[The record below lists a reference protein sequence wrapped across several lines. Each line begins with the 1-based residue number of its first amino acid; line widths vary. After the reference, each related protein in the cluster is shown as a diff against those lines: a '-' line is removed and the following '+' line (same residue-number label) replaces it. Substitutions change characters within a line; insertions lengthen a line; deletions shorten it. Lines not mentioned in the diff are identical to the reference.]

1 MNNAL
6 YANCINRS
14 DTVST
19 VSKHDKISRICRKGS
34 KMIQLSYESGKSIYE
49 QIVEQM
55 KYHVIRGHLAPDDLI
70 PSVRKMA
77 MDLGITPNTVAK
89 AYQELERDGIIRTI
103 PGKGTYICATLPET
117 KDTVRL
123 QQVESALHSQLLE
136 LKMMGISREE
146 ACALI
151 GRMYDELSV

>member
-1 MNNAL
+1 METKVVVPSEGQKITL
-6 YANCINRS
+6 DANGKLMVPSHPIIPFIEG
-14 DTVST
+14 DGIGVDVTPA
-19 VSKHDKISRICRKGS
+19 
-34 KMIQLSYESGKSIYE
+34 MIK
-49 QIVEQM
+49 V
-55 KYHVIRGHLAPDDLI
+55 VDA
-70 PSVRKMA
+70 A
-77 MDLGITPNTVAK
+77 VAK